1 MQSLYLLVGTLLA
14 CHVLYLSIKRRI
26 RARNLPPKYWTID
39 PFMNFDWIFSTA
51 LNANKQLTLF
61 EKYGHT
67 YRLSK
72 LTNPMATIIT
82 CHPENAHAILAGQDW
97 GIGFRK
103 AGMGQML
110 GSGFICTDGPEWK
123 RSRKMLRPAFNRPNI
138 DNFDVL
144 EGVADNIVEKI
155 EAADG
160 KVEMGS
166 LMYDAVSASKLMRP
180 RHGVAD
186 SNAAHALVYAFHSRY

>member
-1 MQSLYLLVGTLLA
+1 M
-14 CHVLYLSIKRRI
+14 
-26 RARNLPPKYWTID
+26 NL
-39 PFMNFDWIFSTA
+39 DWAFSTA
-51 LNANKQLTLF
+51 LDGKRYLRLF

-67 YRLSK
+67 YRLPK
-72 LTNPMATIIT
+72 LTNPMPALVT
-82 CHPENAHAILAGQDW
+82 CHPENVHAVLAGQDW
-97 GIGFRK
+97 GIEFRK

-144 EGVADNIVEKI
+144 EGVADNIISKI

-160 KVEMGS
+160 MVEMS
-166 LMYDAVSASKLMRP
+166 SMMYDAVSDTRFIRG
-180 RHGVAD
+180 RHGVANLD
-186 SNAAHALVYAFHSRY
+186 TAHALIYAVHPGNRFNRDERWEAC